1 MTSEKHKMLIKDIVN
16 SYHRLPDIKR
26 IKIDEI
32 SDSNADLANFLSK
45 YIPAQLKLLLLNY
58 DSKNITPIK
67 MKFYTSAIAKAASL
81 VTRDIYICHFE
92 LNEEDL
98 QQIIRAS

>member
-1 MTSEKHKMLIKDIVN
+1 MTSKKHKMFLKDFVN

-32 SDSNADLANFLSK
+32 SDSNADLSNFLSK
-45 YIPAQLKLLLLNY
+45 CIPAQLKLLLLNY
-58 DSKNITPIK
+58 DSKIITPIK
-67 MKFYTSAIAKAASL
+67 MKFYTSALAKTASL
-81 VTRDIYICHFE
+81 ITKEIYICHFE